1 MKTRTLLTLLFVTA
15 FLATATAQK
24 AKHAEIGIQGGFAS
38 VWIINQN
45 NYGLVEMDYDY
56 QWGPGFSFQAGY
68 NFTNNIGLFTE
79 IGFARGGQKYDDIWN
94 NNDEIRRNIDLS
106 YLNVPLLF
114 KYSYGESRARFRLL
128 FGPQFSFLQK
138 AEQEYTI
145 NGEPFSKMITDLDGN
160 EFDAGAKDIKDRYSS
175 TDVSIVLDLG
185 ADIFLLEEVM
195 YLSIGARGYY
205 GLTDINA
212 EAYRLDN
219 IDGNY
224 DNSRNA
230 GLMFNLGIHYIIGS
244 K

>member
-1 MKTRTLLTLLFVTA
+1 MKNKVLLTLLLATTM
-15 FLATATAQK
+15 LATATAQK
-24 AKHAEIGIQGGFAS
+24 AKHAEIGIQAGYAS

-68 NFTNNIGLFTE
+68 NFNDNIGLFTE
-79 IGFARGGQKYDDIWN
+79 LGFARGGQKYTDTWN
-94 NNDEIRRNIDLS
+94 NNDDVKRDIDLR
-106 YLNVPLLF
+106 YLNVPLFF
-114 KYSYGESRARFRLL
+114 KYSYGESTARFRLL
-128 FGPQFSFLQK
+128 FGPQLSFLQK

-145 NGEPFSKMITDLDGN
+145 NGEPLSRMITDLNGN
-160 EFDAGAKDIKDRYSS
+160 EFDAGAKDIKDRYNS
-175 TDVSIVLDLG
+175 TDIAIVLDLG
-185 ADIFLLEEVM
+185 ADIFVMEDMM

-212 EAYRLDN
+212 GPYKLDN

-224 DNSRNA
+224 DTSRNA
-230 GLMFNLGIHYIIGS
+230 GLLFNLGFHYIIGS